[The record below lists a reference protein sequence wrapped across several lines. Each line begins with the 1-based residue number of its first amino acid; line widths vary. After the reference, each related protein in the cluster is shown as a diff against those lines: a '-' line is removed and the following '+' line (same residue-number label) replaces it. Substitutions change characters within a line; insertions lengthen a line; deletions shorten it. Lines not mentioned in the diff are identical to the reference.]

1 MLIASSGDES
11 MLEKSTLVNGLGPYR
26 GGEHGHLE
34 ENWNY
39 MKMVKVMKI
48 KFKYVKGM

>member
-1 MLIASSGDES
+1 MV
-11 MLEKSTLVNGLGPYR
+11 EKSTLVNGLGIYLGV
-26 GGEHGHLE
+26 GGKHGHLE
-34 ENWNY
+34 KNWNY